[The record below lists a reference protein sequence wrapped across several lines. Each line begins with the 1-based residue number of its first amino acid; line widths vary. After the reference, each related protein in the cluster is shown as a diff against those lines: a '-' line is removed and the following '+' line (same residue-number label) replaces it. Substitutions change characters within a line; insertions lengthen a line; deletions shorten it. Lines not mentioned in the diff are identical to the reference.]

1 MSIYLENISKKY
13 GSQLAVN
20 QISFEIPQGQIV
32 GFLGPN
38 GAGKTTTMKIITA
51 FIPPTEGTI
60 KVCGID
66 VVGNPKEAKRNIGYL
81 PEHNP
86 LYTDMYV
93 KEFLAFAASSQGLK
107 QAKNRIAEMIEA
119 TGLGPEQHKKISQ
132 LSKGYRQRVGLAQA
146 LIHDPKV
153 LIFDEP
159 TTGLDPNQILEIRNL
174 IKNLGKNKTVL
185 LSTHIMQEVQA
196 VCDRVIII
204 NEGNIVA
211 DATTNSLQQNQSGK
225 AIYVAEFS
233 KPIDTAALKSFLGD
247 VSVQSL
253 GDNKV
258 KVEGSLDKD
267 LRENIFQFAVK
278 HECTLLGL
286 QKEEQNLE
294 DVFRKLTQQGV

>member
-1 MSIYLENISKKY
+1 MSILLKNISKKY
-13 GSQLAVN
+13 GNQLAVN

-51 FIPPTEGTI
+51 FIPPTEGI
-60 KVCGID
+60 AEVCGID
-66 VVGNPKEAKRNIGYL
+66 VVKNAQRAKSNIGYL

-93 KEFLAFAASSQGLK
+93 KEFLAFAATSQGLK
-107 QAKNRIAEMIEA
+107 NNKARIAEMIDA
-119 TGLGPEQHKKISQ
+119 TGLGPEQHKKINE

-159 TTGLDPNQILEIRNL
+159 TTGLDPNQILEIREL
-174 IKNLGKNKTVL
+174 IKNLGSDKTVL

-211 DATTNSLQQNQSGK
+211 DASTDSLQQNASSQV
-225 AIYVAEFS
+225 YVAEFS
-233 KPIDTAALKSFLGD
+233 KAIDLKALQAFLGEATLHQLD
-247 VSVQSL
+247 
-253 GDNKV
+253 GNKI
-258 KVEGSLDKD
+258 KVESSQSID
-267 LRENIFQFAVK
+267 LREKIFKFAVEN
-278 HECTLLGL
+278 ECTLLAM

-294 DVFRKLTQQGV
+294 DVFRKLTKQNV